1 MKDTLESY
9 FLSMIFTILLVDI
22 FPTFPWV
29 RVAVGLTVFYFAL
42 KLLFILD
49 HLARNPK

>member
-9 FLSMIFTILLVDI
+9 MLAAVFTILLVDI

-29 RVAVGLTVFYFAL
+29 DVAVGLTVFYFGF
-42 KLLFILD
+42 KLLLVLD
-49 HLARNPK
+49 HLARRRT